1 MSAFAD
7 LLGGFSVALTP
18 ENLLFA
24 AVGVTLGTLIG
35 VLPGVGPALTIALL
49 LPLTYTFEP
58 TAAFITFAGIYYG
71 AMYGGSTTSI
81 LLNTPGESASI
92 VTALEGN
99 KMARAGRGAQALATA
114 AIGSFVAGLIATL
127 LLAFTAPAMVN
138 IAIKLGA
145 PDYFALMVL
154 AFVAVG
160 TLLGKSVP
168 RGLAALGL
176 GLFIGLIG
184 IDFQTGQARY
194 TFGQLE
200 LLDGIDVVLVVVG
213 LFAIGETLYLA
224 ARIRTRPPTLIPIA
238 GGRTWL
244 SREDFRRSWK
254 PWLRG
259 TAIGFP
265 MGVIPAGGSE
275 IPTFLSYAAERKLS
289 KHPEEF
295 GKGAIEGVAGPEATN
310 NATAAGA
317 LVPLLTLGIPT
328 SATAAVILVAFQQYG
343 LQPGPRLFESEST
356 LVWGLLASLLIGNL
370 LLLVLNLPLVGVWV
384 KLLKIPTPYLY
395 SGILMFAMLGGWVL
409 NQNRLDLIIM
419 LIIGVVG
426 LLMRRYGF
434 PIAPTVVGVILGP
447 LAEIQ
452 LRRALAIGG
461 GEPSALLDSPFAV
474 VVLCLAALV
483 VVLPPTVGMIR
494 RIRGRRESAEAA
506 VREGQK

>member
-99 KMARAGRGAQALATA
+99 RMARAGRGAQALATA

-275 IPTFLSYAAERKLS
+275 IPTFLSYAAEPSFQTPR
-289 KHPEEF
+289 
-295 GKGAIEGVAGPEATN
+295 GVRQGRHRGRGRAGGDRHCHRP
-310 NATAAGA
+310 GA

-434 PIAPTVVGVILGP
+434 PIAPTVAGVILARSPRFSSAGP
-447 LAEIQ
+447 W
-452 LRRALAIGG
+452 
-461 GEPSALLDSPFAV
+461 PSAGR
-474 VVLCLAALV
+474 
-483 VVLPPTVGMIR
+483 PTVGAVGQPV
-494 RIRGRRESAEAA
+494 RGRSAMPRGARSCFAA
-506 VREGQK
+506 DRGDDSAD